1 MLSSNFATCLFE
13 TKAGSFFQSRY
24 LLEPSSSGFKPWT
37 YGSVV
42 DRSAMALLPLS
53 KDPGLMT
60 NKELVSFISSEHF
73 AVWYKFYKT
82 FTSLH

>member
-1 MLSSNFATCLFE
+1 MLSSNSATCLFE
-13 TKAGSFFQSRY
+13 TKAGSFFQSHY

-42 DRSAMALLPLS
+42 DRSATALLPLS

-60 NKELVSFISSEHF
+60 NQTAGFIHF
-73 AVWYKFYKT
+73 N
-82 FTSLH
+82 